1 MHLAMNRGQIPRHIG
16 AHVRT
21 CIVRMFCTAMR
32 AAAMALYVE
41 YRSVVQGFFVHRAD
55 WSPVMKGLLTHSIYQ
70 SARKK
75 LITCWSG
82 AKLE

>member
-1 MHLAMNRGQIPRHIG
+1 MP
-16 AHVRT
+16 
-21 CIVRMFCTAMR
+21 